1 MDTFPGDE
9 RAFLELQEFRG
20 GWKDEAAVVVS
31 AVGSGGIG
39 WGAIAVPWIPI
50 VAVGGILAA
59 RRWAD
64 ALFLASTALVP
75 LLNLVVKEIVAR
87 PRPDFALALVHETGH
102 SFPSGHA
109 VFSVAFLGALIW
121 MLGRPSVVG
130 RAPVQ
135 ARLAQAALLLLVLA
149 VVASRGLPGSTL
161 AKRCNRRGTPRR
173 PVPVCDDCCATKAE
187 TVAAGRSG
195 STKSP
200 DTFDGF
206 SNGHARLVS

>member
-9 RAFLELQEFRG
+9 RVLLELRQFRG

-64 ALFLASTALVP
+64 ALFLASTALAP

-149 VVASRGLPGSTL
+149 VVASRVYLGVHWPSDVIAGALLGGLYL
-161 AKRCNRRGTPRR
+161 CAMIAARR
-173 PVPVCDDCCATKAE
+173 
-187 TVAAGRSG
+187 
-195 STKSP
+195 
-200 DTFDGF
+200 
-206 SNGHARLVS
+206 RLRL